1 MAAAMLTAPF
11 ESLLN
16 RHLQASTPARGLL
29 ATLQGRS
36 FALALRSESDKEAV
50 SAFKKARKLVQEH
63 QLHDLLQEQ
72 PVPAAARVG
81 EAAARAAGAAS
92 GAADKVKK
100 TASDPDVINAVRE
113 VGNAAKSIGDMIGAF
128 TKAARKRT

>member
-1 MAAAMLTAPF
+1 MTPPADRARK
-11 ESLLN
+11 LL
-16 RHLQASTPARGLL
+16 
-29 ATLQGRS
+29 
-36 FALALRSESDKEAV
+36 ALALRSESDKEAV
-50 SAFKKARKLVQEH
+50 SAFKKARKLAQEH

-81 EAAARAAGAAS
+81 EAAARAAS

>member
-1 MAAAMLTAPF
+1 MTPPADRARK
-11 ESLLN
+11 LL
-16 RHLQASTPARGLL
+16 
-29 ATLQGRS
+29 
-36 FALALRSESDKEAV
+36 ALALRSESDKEAV
-50 SAFKKARKLVQEH
+50 SAFKKERKLVQEH